1 MLIEAIAVRYGAAH
15 IQFYGSPVRLIRLS
29 RTATVA
35 AAVALSCIFGPAAF
49 VGYRIL
55 ARSGPER
62 SMRAWRKAAET
73 ERSAPRVRSAP
84 QAATG

>member
-1 MLIEAIAVRYGAAH
+1 MTVFGAFAPSLAPLVITAV
-15 IQFYGSPVRLIRLS
+15 VRGNVGIVVPAKLF
-29 RTATVA
+29 
-35 AAVALSCIFGPAAF
+35 FGPAAF

-62 SMRAWRKAAET
+62 SMRAWRKAAEA
-73 ERSAPRVRSAP
+73 ERPAPRVRSAP